1 MSSPPPLSREE
12 YLFKIQRHLES
23 VARVAD
29 TYPDLSLSDTELE
42 RIERIIS
49 RLVTGIEEEKK
60 KE

>member
-1 MSSPPPLSREE
+1 MSTPSPLDREE
-12 YLFKIQRHLES
+12 YLLKIQRHLEF

-29 TYPDLSLSDTELE
+29 TRPELSLSDVELE
-42 RIERIIS
+42 RIEKTIS